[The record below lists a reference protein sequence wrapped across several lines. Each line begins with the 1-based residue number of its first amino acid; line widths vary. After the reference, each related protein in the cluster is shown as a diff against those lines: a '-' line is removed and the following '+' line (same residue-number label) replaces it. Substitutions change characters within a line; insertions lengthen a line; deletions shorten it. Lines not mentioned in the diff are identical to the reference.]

1 MQNALKNNSN
11 EERSIQNKD
20 KQNPE
25 KSSSSNGTPE
35 VLASMEV
42 SDGVNKRPFRGLGL
56 LNKSQ
61 LKLASYIKQNKNVT
75 LEGTKRFMDKSG
87 EYYLKN
93 IQLQNK
99 RKDNVRKS
107 LNQPLNLENCLNKKD
122 INRIKRKA
130 SKIVTLLPENS
141 LTPIPKKKDVKEG
154 FLASNLD
161 KKELND
167 AQRTAVFIR
176 RMEYSTSMK
185 RQVIENRNMKIQAKK
200 IALIQEWWKAMFKII
215 KLQKNIRGFL
225 FRKKLMNN
233 LEHQE
238 KLLQF
243 ITEFDNIHTYHLY
256 KQFMDNL
263 KKKRDYEKNKLME
276 KCEDFNDKMDNLE
289 KMHNYKNFKDCFKK
303 WRANT
308 KKQRKQALDDLCK
321 KLRDILLNKE
331 KQEKKNVLDKLKQK
345 VKEDKLNNKINN
357 FRKKQAKKQL
367 INALKKLHNANLL
380 KKKKEEEEKQKELE
394 REKEKEKELEK
405 EKEKANKLE
414 ISSKINYLEVIDK
427 KDNLENKTP
436 KKENQIFISPQNEI
450 NILKESPKKILL
462 TQTYQ
467 GFSLISPDNVKFYF
481 EEPSKKRNKLIHN
494 NKISNQIDDV
504 ITFMKNKEDEKKI
517 LAILNEIFEQAKHV
531 IAKEDEKKYLEDPN
545 LEKIKNKKKAK
556 KKKKIEDDN
565 NDKKEDEIIIKPI
578 HLLQKKIIEDN
589 DNNKDKKE
597 EPLERRSL
605 LFSLKIELPKENDNN
620 KSMKKRIAYRRSP
633 KRTGL
638 KNKRYLKN
646 ALDKW
651 KRNSKLLKNQELYEK
666 YKKKVLQD
674 LLKNYKKCLLR
685 FLKKYFDKWRS
696 IVDKEKEREEKE
708 REEKEKEE
716 EAAEENLKYKKKPKF
731 EFKNDLIEDEYEQET
746 INEKD
751 TFKPTYALPKQN
763 IYLKQLEN
771 NKIDDEDNQEP
782 IDTND
787 VNKIFN
793 SINEKLLPYKKK
805 YNERNYLP
813 NEDTNDNDNDNYI
826 MEEINPDDQTE
837 QISKIQNEKK
847 NKKNL
852 NNNNH
857 TGDTSSDESYL
868 SGMTLI
874 LNNKEIKEPMNYI
887 SQSFFINKKNQKNRS
902 PNRIDANNSKG
913 EIYKINQIPNM
924 MKGDF
929 GYFIDNNPKILSKK
943 NPRIQVTR
951 ATCDLGNII
960 NNGNININ
968 INANNDNDFLQ
979 KIIKNCDYDL
989 YANQKSKSKRD
1000 KWYSMSVPFNQLK
1013 QSLDYSKIINK
1024 NETMEKNI
1032 SNEINNNNNNYTL
1045 QEMNC
1050 SQFYKSPKRLSF
1062 KKNNYGDNLKSK
1074 SNTPLIIIPGK
1085 QKRNIHKSL
1094 SPFHSNYIRNNNDIS
1109 N

>member
-1 MQNALKNNSN
+1 
-11 EERSIQNKD
+11 
-20 KQNPE
+20 
-25 KSSSSNGTPE
+25 
-35 VLASMEV
+35 MEV

-367 INALKKLHNANLL
+367 INALKKIHNANLL

-394 REKEKEKELEK
+394 REKEREKELEK
-405 EKEKANKLE
+405 EKEKANKLA

-427 KDNLENKTP
+427 KDNLENKIP

-494 NKISNQIDDV
+494 NKISNKIYDV
-504 ITFMKNKEDEKKI
+504 ITFMKNK
-517 LAILNEIFEQAKHV
+517 
-531 IAKEDEKKYLEDPN
+531 
-545 LEKIKNKKKAK
+545 
-556 KKKKIEDDN
+556 
-565 NDKKEDEIIIKPI
+565 
-578 HLLQKKIIEDN
+578 
-589 DNNKDKKE
+589 
-597 EPLERRSL
+597 
-605 LFSLKIELPKENDNN
+605 
-620 KSMKKRIAYRRSP
+620 
-633 KRTGL
+633 
-638 KNKRYLKN
+638 
-646 ALDKW
+646 
-651 KRNSKLLKNQELYEK
+651 
-666 YKKKVLQD
+666 
-674 LLKNYKKCLLR
+674 
-685 FLKKYFDKWRS
+685 
-696 IVDKEKEREEKE
+696 
-708 REEKEKEE
+708 
-716 EAAEENLKYKKKPKF
+716 
-731 EFKNDLIEDEYEQET
+731 
-746 INEKD
+746 
-751 TFKPTYALPKQN
+751 
-763 IYLKQLEN
+763 
-771 NKIDDEDNQEP
+771 
-782 IDTND
+782 
-787 VNKIFN
+787 
-793 SINEKLLPYKKK
+793 
-805 YNERNYLP
+805 
-813 NEDTNDNDNDNYI
+813 
-826 MEEINPDDQTE
+826 
-837 QISKIQNEKK
+837 
-847 NKKNL
+847 
-852 NNNNH
+852 
-857 TGDTSSDESYL
+857 
-868 SGMTLI
+868 
-874 LNNKEIKEPMNYI
+874 
-887 SQSFFINKKNQKNRS
+887 
-902 PNRIDANNSKG
+902 
-913 EIYKINQIPNM
+913 
-924 MKGDF
+924 
-929 GYFIDNNPKILSKK
+929 
-943 NPRIQVTR
+943 
-951 ATCDLGNII
+951 
-960 NNGNININ
+960 
-968 INANNDNDFLQ
+968 
-979 KIIKNCDYDL
+979 
-989 YANQKSKSKRD
+989 
-1000 KWYSMSVPFNQLK
+1000 
-1013 QSLDYSKIINK
+1013 
-1024 NETMEKNI
+1024 
-1032 SNEINNNNNNYTL
+1032 
-1045 QEMNC
+1045 
-1050 SQFYKSPKRLSF
+1050 
-1062 KKNNYGDNLKSK
+1062 
-1074 SNTPLIIIPGK
+1074 
-1085 QKRNIHKSL
+1085 
-1094 SPFHSNYIRNNNDIS
+1094 
-1109 N
+1109 

>member
-11 EERSIQNKD
+11 EERSIQDKD

-380 KKKKEEEEKQKELE
+380 KKKKEEEEKQKEFEREKERKRE
-394 REKEKEKELEK
+394 REKEKEK
-405 EKEKANKLE
+405 
-414 ISSKINYLEVIDK
+414 
-427 KDNLENKTP
+427 
-436 KKENQIFISPQNEI
+436 
-450 NILKESPKKILL
+450 
-462 TQTYQ
+462 
-467 GFSLISPDNVKFYF
+467 
-481 EEPSKKRNKLIHN
+481 
-494 NKISNQIDDV
+494 
-504 ITFMKNKEDEKKI
+504 
-517 LAILNEIFEQAKHV
+517 
-531 IAKEDEKKYLEDPN
+531 
-545 LEKIKNKKKAK
+545 AK
-556 KKKKIEDDN
+556 K
-565 NDKKEDEIIIKPI
+565 
-578 HLLQKKIIEDN
+578 
-589 DNNKDKKE
+589 
-597 EPLERRSL
+597 
-605 LFSLKIELPKENDNN
+605 
-620 KSMKKRIAYRRSP
+620 
-633 KRTGL
+633 
-638 KNKRYLKN
+638 
-646 ALDKW
+646 
-651 KRNSKLLKNQELYEK
+651 
-666 YKKKVLQD
+666 
-674 LLKNYKKCLLR
+674 
-685 FLKKYFDKWRS
+685 
-696 IVDKEKEREEKE
+696 
-708 REEKEKEE
+708 
-716 EAAEENLKYKKKPKF
+716 
-731 EFKNDLIEDEYEQET
+731 
-746 INEKD
+746 
-751 TFKPTYALPKQN
+751 
-763 IYLKQLEN
+763 
-771 NKIDDEDNQEP
+771 
-782 IDTND
+782 
-787 VNKIFN
+787 
-793 SINEKLLPYKKK
+793 
-805 YNERNYLP
+805 
-813 NEDTNDNDNDNYI
+813 
-826 MEEINPDDQTE
+826 
-837 QISKIQNEKK
+837 
-847 NKKNL
+847 
-852 NNNNH
+852 
-857 TGDTSSDESYL
+857 
-868 SGMTLI
+868 
-874 LNNKEIKEPMNYI
+874 
-887 SQSFFINKKNQKNRS
+887 
-902 PNRIDANNSKG
+902 
-913 EIYKINQIPNM
+913 
-924 MKGDF
+924 
-929 GYFIDNNPKILSKK
+929 
-943 NPRIQVTR
+943 
-951 ATCDLGNII
+951 
-960 NNGNININ
+960 
-968 INANNDNDFLQ
+968 
-979 KIIKNCDYDL
+979 
-989 YANQKSKSKRD
+989 
-1000 KWYSMSVPFNQLK
+1000 
-1013 QSLDYSKIINK
+1013 
-1024 NETMEKNI
+1024 
-1032 SNEINNNNNNYTL
+1032 
-1045 QEMNC
+1045 
-1050 SQFYKSPKRLSF
+1050 
-1062 KKNNYGDNLKSK
+1062 
-1074 SNTPLIIIPGK
+1074 
-1085 QKRNIHKSL
+1085 
-1094 SPFHSNYIRNNNDIS
+1094 
-1109 N
+1109 